1 MRFERIT
8 GSEEARIVK
17 MATST
22 SSATSAPAPSSS
34 SSSSSAHSSKRV
46 GQVKTNSKLNLISPR
61 SFKFPGEKLLKK
73 IGSASIS
80 KEKENT
86 LTLSTSVAT
95 RRGRPKRHHSLDDL
109 DDSMRRNVSFGRKG
123 NKARDAIASDSEED
137 KASLWD
143 GSYGDDD
150 TSSSHSSDTDSDD
163 WRDPTWVLDEWEEEE
178 RRLWREKKQ
187 REKEELERREREA
200 AGLPPLP
207 PSADSESAAAGAAVR
222 LTSTETSSETA
233 SSENLS
239 TMTSASKSTSTPTSP
254 TPASKAASHQRRN
267 SRVEIIVATD
277 PLKQTKNESESESDR
292 VRSSS
297 REWPLRRA
305 RSFSE
310 TGEAGRVVKSKLD
323 PGMKK
328 RSLSSHSL
336 PSSVDKQQQQQL
348 KRRVSHDDAVNGDD
362 SDNDNKSASSKRERK
377 RKNSIKRKSGSG
389 IFSTFAGIKHS
400 STDGGSGSGSGANNE
415 GSGFLQSVKRRGRS
429 LSGKGKGVDK
439 ERVVVDKERV
449 DRDRDKEQAV
459 GVGDGVRSPTTQKLS
474 RSDEKVRS
482 QAAGQ
487 AAAGGFDLD
496 DLRSPR
502 HSVCVTR
509 PTATSPAHSHA
520 HAYSSGASPSNKAP
534 PTATKLFPKRERA
547 SSSSAPYVP
556 RLKLPS
562 HAPAAPKSYFS
573 AGSSSSASLS
583 PVPSPLTSPAAV
595 SKSTT
600 SLPYHHSGGGD
611 ATVSSLPSSPRSGFL
626 NTTPASSPSSP
637 YLHMPHRTPP
647 LSPKGDKFS
656 SKSGSRQGKHRS
668 SSLSGASGSEGEA
681 ERLTW
686 SNVWQSTTI
695 EREMEIEAEVELEM
709 EIEERARSDELELPG
724 LGLGTSWQP
733 IALQQRTDSRER
745 VSHRGEREK
754 MSTSTTA
761 TTPSEVKK
769 RSDRHSGGAVATT
782 ASSAGLEMRS
792 PEVLRWSGEMSRRSY
807 RRSSLTGSQ
816 PAPPGV
822 SSKPDAREEA
832 LAARE
837 EALRE
842 HEEKVRQERDEFER
856 ERSEWQH
863 EREKLLLELKRM
875 RILQQEGIA
884 GTTIGVMAPMPN
896 DRLLWSPQH
905 DLSTVVGNNAA
916 AARQKSEEK
925 AKAKTKAEAEK
936 NEDEEGEGENEEEEE
951 TAAACAHCREKEETI
966 RKLERDLKRIKY
978 LYYEANGKLMESTMR
993 DKNRDRHQLSGS
1005 SGGSSGA
1012 SASLH
1017 RSDSAE
1023 SASGMAATTP
1033 RSRQLKETASLI
1045 FHESS
1050 SKSKHRKSSERGH
1063 TPRGSPVS
1071 PRSAG
1076 SPSSKS

>member
-1 MRFERIT
+1 
-8 GSEEARIVK
+8 
-17 MATST
+17 
-22 SSATSAPAPSSS
+22 
-34 SSSSSAHSSKRV
+34 
-46 GQVKTNSKLNLISPR
+46 
-61 SFKFPGEKLLKK
+61 
-73 IGSASIS
+73 
-80 KEKENT
+80 
-86 LTLSTSVAT
+86 
-95 RRGRPKRHHSLDDL
+95 
-109 DDSMRRNVSFGRKG
+109 
-123 NKARDAIASDSEED
+123 
-137 KASLWD
+137 
-143 GSYGDDD
+143 
-150 TSSSHSSDTDSDD
+150 
-163 WRDPTWVLDEWEEEE
+163 VLDEWEEEE

-187 REKEELERREREA
+187 REKEELERREREV

-207 PSADSESAAAGAAVR
+207 PSAESAAAVT
-222 LTSTETSSETA
+222 LTSTESSSENA

-239 TMTSASKSTSTPTSP
+239 TMASSSKSTPTSP

-277 PLKQTKNESESESDR
+277 PLKQPKNESESDSDR
-292 VRSSS
+292 VRRSS

-439 ERVVVDKERV
+439 ERVVVDKEAV

-502 HSVCVTR
+502 HRVCVTR

-562 HAPAAPKSYFS
+562 HAPAMPKSYFS

-583 PVPSPLTSPAAV
+583 PVPSPLASPATV

-600 SLPYHHSGGGD
+600 SLPYLHSGGGD

-626 NTTPASSPSSP
+626 NITPASSPSSP

-647 LSPKGDKFS
+647 LSPKGDKYVS
-656 SKSGSRQGKHRS
+656 LRS
-668 SSLSGASGSEGEA
+668 SSCVCG
-681 ERLTW
+681 
-686 SNVWQSTTI
+686 VC
-695 EREMEIEAEVELEM
+695 
-709 EIEERARSDELELPG
+709 
-724 LGLGTSWQP
+724 
-733 IALQQRTDSRER
+733 
-745 VSHRGEREK
+745 VSC
-754 MSTSTTA
+754 
-761 TTPSEVKK
+761 P
-769 RSDRHSGGAVATT
+769 
-782 ASSAGLEMRS
+782 
-792 PEVLRWSGEMSRRSY
+792 
-807 RRSSLTGSQ
+807 
-816 PAPPGV
+816 
-822 SSKPDAREEA
+822 
-832 LAARE
+832 
-837 EALRE
+837 
-842 HEEKVRQERDEFER
+842 
-856 ERSEWQH
+856 
-863 EREKLLLELKRM
+863 
-875 RILQQEGIA
+875 
-884 GTTIGVMAPMPN
+884 
-896 DRLLWSPQH
+896 
-905 DLSTVVGNNAA
+905 
-916 AARQKSEEK
+916 
-925 AKAKTKAEAEK
+925 
-936 NEDEEGEGENEEEEE
+936 
-951 TAAACAHCREKEETI
+951 
-966 RKLERDLKRIKY
+966 
-978 LYYEANGKLMESTMR
+978 
-993 DKNRDRHQLSGS
+993 
-1005 SGGSSGA
+1005 
-1012 SASLH
+1012 
-1017 RSDSAE
+1017 
-1023 SASGMAATTP
+1023 
-1033 RSRQLKETASLI
+1033 
-1045 FHESS
+1045 
-1050 SKSKHRKSSERGH
+1050 
-1063 TPRGSPVS
+1063 
-1071 PRSAG
+1071 
-1076 SPSSKS
+1076 

>member
-1 MRFERIT
+1 M
-8 GSEEARIVK
+8 
-17 MATST
+17 
-22 SSATSAPAPSSS
+22 
-34 SSSSSAHSSKRV
+34 
-46 GQVKTNSKLNLISPR
+46 GQVKANSKLNLISPR

-187 REKEELERREREA
+187 REKEELERREREV

-207 PSADSESAAAGAAVR
+207 PSAEGAAAVT
-222 LTSTETSSETA
+222 LTSTESSSENA

-239 TMTSASKSTSTPTSP
+239 TMASGSKSTS

-277 PLKQTKNESESESDR
+277 PLKQPKNESESDSDR

-336 PSSVDKQQQQQL
+336 PSSVDKQQQQL
-348 KRRVSHDDAVNGDD
+348 KRRVSHDDAVNDD
-362 SDNDNKSASSKRERK
+362 GSDNDNNNKSASSKRERK

-389 IFSTFAGIKHS
+389 IFSTFAGIKHL
-400 STDGGSGSGSGANNE
+400 STDGGTSSEA
-415 GSGFLQSVKRRGRS
+415 SGFLQSVKRRGRS

-439 ERVVVDKERV
+439 ERVVVD
-449 DRDRDKEQAV
+449 RDRDKEQV
-459 GVGDGVRSPTTQKLS
+459 GGGGGDGMRSPTTQKLS

-482 QAAGQ
+482 QTAGQ

-496 DLRSPR
+496 ELRSPR

-509 PTATSPAHSHA
+509 PTAATSPAHAHSHA
-520 HAYSSGASPSNKAP
+520 HTYSTGASPSTKTP

-562 HAPAAPKSYFS
+562 HAPAMPKSYFS

-583 PVPSPLTSPAAV
+583 PVPSPLTSPATV

-600 SLPYHHSGGGD
+600 SLPYLHSAGGD

-626 NTTPASSPSSP
+626 NITPASSPSSP

-745 VSHRGEREK
+745 VGHRGEREK
-754 MSTSTTA
+754 MSTSTTATA

-792 PEVLRWSGEMSRRSY
+792 PEVLRWSGEVSRRSY

-822 SSKPDAREEA
+822 SGKPDAREEA

-856 ERSEWQH
+856 ERGEWEH

-875 RILQQEGIA
+875 RILQQEGLA
-884 GTTIGVMAPMPN
+884 GTTPIGVMAPAPN

-925 AKAKTKAEAEK
+925 AKTKAEAEK

-951 TAAACAHCREKEETI
+951 TAAACAHCQEKEETI

-993 DKNRDRHQLSGS
+993 DKNRDRHQLSSS
-1005 SGGSSGA
+1005 SGGSG

-1050 SKSKHRKSSERGH
+1050 SKSKHRKSSERAH

-1076 SPSSKS
+1076 SSKS